1 MRGPQCGTVFL
12 SERADLAAADA
23 KAICYGEK
31 GGLDK
36 FKTKVGAFPTAHS
49 YKLSFLEPI
58 QSAGL
63 LH

>member
-1 MRGPQCGTVFL
+1 VFL
-12 SERADLAAADA
+12 SERADLAAAEA